1 MQKRFHKYFWD
12 GLENWSPEFIL
23 RRIIEYASFPDL
35 INYPFEEVKENL
47 FKIPLQRL
55 RTGELRKEFI
65 IRLAPFVK
73 DSNTWEEAIWA
84 MFEFY
89 NHQNSNDADF

>member
-12 GLENWSPEFIL
+12 GLENWSKDYQL

-35 INYPFEEVKENL
+35 INYPFEEVKTNL
-47 FKIPLQRL
+47 PKIPLDKL

-65 IRLAPFVK
+65 IKLYPFVR
-73 DSNTWEEAIWA
+73 
-84 MFEFY
+84 
-89 NHQNSNDADF
+89 NSNSWEDAILKMVNR